1 MTRSVAVL
9 AHSGGPTSVINAS
22 MVGAVRQAQKLGC
35 FRDFWGARYGLEG
48 LLAGDFI
55 DLFRQSED
63 TMNSL
68 AQTPSSALGTSR
80 IAVDS
85 GAVAQIVKVLKSYDV
100 RCLFYTGGN
109 GSMGTAHQL
118 EKAARA
124 AGYALQVLGIP
135 KTIDNDL
142 LETHHTPGY
151 ASAARFFAHAV
162 RDIGE
167 DNRALP
173 GQVEIVEILG
183 RNAGWL
189 AAATVLARHYVD
201 DAPHLVYLPEH
212 RLRLSQF
219 LNDVEACYRRLGRC
233 VVAVCEGQR
242 DEHGECFGADSR
254 PGSRGS
260 LAMNLAH
267 CLARLVTEHLG
278 LRARSEK
285 PGLLGRSGAAYRS
298 GRDAQEAYRCGEAAV
313 QAAQQG
319 ISGKM
324 ITLLSNT
331 EPDQIQTGTAALSQ
345 VAFQER
351 LFPAA
356 WISPA
361 GNDVLP
367 AFAEY
372 ALPFIGQCEYYA
384 RLESK
389 GVDQNAMRLLRMI

>member
-1 MTRSVAVL
+1 MTQGIAVL

-35 FRDFWGARYGLEG
+35 FREFWGAKYGMEG
-48 LLAGDFI
+48 LLAGNFI
-55 DLFRQSED
+55 DLFAQSKD
-63 TMNSL
+63 TMNSV
-68 AQTPSSALGTSR
+68 AEAPSSALGSSR
-80 IAVDS
+80 LAAGSEDLSRAVE
-85 GAVAQIVKVLKSYDV
+85 VLKTHDV

-118 EKAARA
+118 EQAARA
-124 AGYALQVLGIP
+124 AGYALQVIGIP

-151 ASAARFFAHAV
+151 ASAARFFANAV

-201 DAPHLVYLPEH
+201 DAPHLVYLPE
-212 RLRLSQF
+212 RPLRLSHF
-219 LNDVEACYRRLGRC
+219 LSDVEACYRKLGRC

-242 DEHGECFGADSR
+242 DEHGGCFGADSR

-267 CLARLVTEHLG
+267 RLARLVNEHLG

-298 GRDAQEAYRCGEAAV
+298 ERDAREAYRCGEAAV

-319 ISGKM
+319 MSGKM
-324 ITLLSNT
+324 VTLLPET
-331 EPDQIQTGTAALSQ
+331 EPDEIQTGTAALSH

-356 WISPA
+356 WIDAA
-361 GNDVLP
+361 GNDILP
-367 AFAEY
+367 TFAEY
-372 ALPFIGQCEYYA
+372 ALPFIGQCDHYA
-384 RLESK
+384 KLQSGEAK
-389 GVDQNAMRLLRMI
+389 